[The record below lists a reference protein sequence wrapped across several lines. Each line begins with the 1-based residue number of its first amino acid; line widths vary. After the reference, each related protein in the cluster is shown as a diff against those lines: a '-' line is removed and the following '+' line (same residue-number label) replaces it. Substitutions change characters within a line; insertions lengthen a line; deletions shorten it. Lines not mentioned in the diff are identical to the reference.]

1 MTLGGLKE
9 GVTPLE
15 MAYAYTTIANHG
27 VRVSGSL
34 ASSPMG
40 PVAID
45 SVKQRRARRRE
56 RAQDASGCSP
66 RRSGE
71 VAEGM
76 LAGVVQG
83 GTGKAAQIG
92 EFAAG
97 KTGTTENYGDAW
109 FVGYNRQMTVA
120 VWVGLP
126 RRAQADE
133 DRVPRRPGGRRHLPH
148 RDLARLHDVVH
159 HRPRPPR
166 RRAGQEARDRG
177 GARGARPRRVP
188 AVPQQEQS
196 GRARADPAAG
206 RRRPSRTT
214 PDQAPQRTPAP
225 RQPST
230 PAQPQQPAPQAP
242 AQTPTPAPGAGGG
255 AAPTP

>member
-1 MTLGGLKE
+1 M
-9 GVTPLE
+9 
-15 MAYAYTTIANHG
+15 
-27 VRVSGSL
+27 RVSGSL

-45 SVKQRRARRRE
+45 SVTSDNRDDRNDRKAE
-56 RAQDASGCSP
+56 RVFPAKV
-66 RRSGE
+66 GE

-109 FVGYNRQMTVA
+109 FVGYNRQLTVA
-120 VWVGLP
+120 VWVGYP
-126 RRAQADE
+126 DAIKQMKTE
-133 DRVPRRPGGRRHLPH
+133 YHGGPV
-148 RDLARLHDVVH
+148 AGGTYPAEIWHDFMTSFITV
-159 HRPRPPR
+159 
-166 RRAGQEARDRG
+166 RDRRDAEFG
-177 GARGARPRRVP
+177 KEREPEEAPDALSTP
-188 AVPQQEQS
+188 APSVPQQEQS
-196 GRARADPAAG
+196 AEAPAAPESG
-206 RRRPSRTT
+206 GPE
-214 PDQAPQRTPAP
+214 PEAPQKAPQQAPTP

-242 AQTPTPAPGAGGG
+242 AQAPTPAPGAGGG

>member
-1 MTLGGLKE
+1 VKSAGRDDKNDRKSE
-9 GVTPLE
+9 
-15 MAYAYTTIANHG
+15 
-27 VRVSGSL
+27 RVFP
-34 ASSPMG
+34 AK
-40 PVAID
+40 V
-45 SVKQRRARRRE
+45 
-56 RAQDASGCSP
+56 
-66 RRSGE
+66 GE

-120 VWVGLP
+120 VWVGYPDGLK
-126 RRAQADE
+126 QMKTE
-133 DRVPRRPGGRRHLPH
+133 YHGGPV
-148 RDLARLHDVVH
+148 AGGTFPTEIWHDFMTSFITV
-159 HRPRPPR
+159 
-166 RRAGQEARDRG
+166 RDRRD
-177 GARGARPRRVP
+177 AERGKERETEEAPAAPSTQVP

-196 GRARADPAAG
+196 AAPTQTPQQDQG
-206 RRRPSRTT
+206 AQDDA
-214 PDQAPQRTPAP
+214 PDQAPQRTPTP

>member
-1 MTLGGLKE
+1 
-9 GVTPLE
+9 
-15 MAYAYTTIANHG
+15 
-27 VRVSGSL
+27 
-34 ASSPMG
+34 MG

-45 SVKQRRARRRE
+45 SVTSDGRDDRNE
-56 RAQDASGCSP
+56 RKTERVFPAKVGQ
-66 RRSGE
+66 

-120 VWVGLP
+120 VWVGYPDGLKQMQTEYRGGPVAGGTYPTEIWHDFMTSFITVRDRRDAERGKEREPEEAPAAPHHRGPGAAAGAVRSARADTAAGPGRPSTRRPTGPHSAPP
-126 RRAQADE
+126 RRA
-133 DRVPRRPGGRRHLPH
+133 
-148 RDLARLHDVVH
+148 
-159 HRPRPPR
+159 
-166 RRAGQEARDRG
+166 
-177 GARGARPRRVP
+177 
-188 AVPQQEQS
+188 
-196 GRARADPAAG
+196 
-206 RRRPSRTT
+206 
-214 PDQAPQRTPAP
+214 
-225 RQPST
+225 QPST